1 MMEAKD
7 RADALVGELFKL
19 LPAVSGVMLALMWG
33 LAGKTQLASSVLTHI
48 RIASALLIVTI
59 FISLLGLQFMVSALQ
74 GSKSYDKGVG
84 AKGSVAV
91 CFFFA
96 WVLFLIGCVFV
107 VWSLFEI

>member
-1 MMEAKD
+1 MEARD

-33 LAGKTQLASSVLTHI
+33 LAGKARLDSSVLSHI
-48 RIASALLIVTI
+48 RIASLLLILTI

-74 GSKSYDKGVG
+74 GKKSYTSGVG
-84 AKGSVAV
+84 AKGTVAI

-96 WVLFLIGCVFV
+96 WVLFLVGCGFV
-107 VWSLFEI
+107 TWSLFEI